1 MDTVK
6 EIRKNIVKDI
16 DTFYE
21 AAFAA
26 ICHCSNNPKGV
37 FPTECSCQTKDV
49 QESITLLLNLR
60 KELLRKYAGGLEID

>member
-6 EIRKNIVKDI
+6 EIRKHIVKDI

-21 AAFAA
+21 AAFSA
-26 ICHCSNNPKGV
+26 ICHCVKNPSGV